1 MPVAL
6 GGEEGRD
13 KRRKAAARGKYP
25 HEPPMSE
32 WGNPAAAMPSRRK
45 SAGRTRGTE
54 TSQYPQ
60 EKKITMIP
68 RVVAS
73 ESGGAQTA
81 GVAMRRA
88 GLQDRQR
95 TGGETVG
102 EREGKRGRRG

>member
-1 MPVAL
+1 MGKP
-6 GGEEGRD
+6 GGSD
-13 KRRKAAARGKYP
+13 AVTAQ
-25 HEPPMSE
+25 
-32 WGNPAAAMPSRRK
+32 

-95 TGGETVG
+95 TGGETEG

>member
-1 MPVAL
+1 
-6 GGEEGRD
+6 
-13 KRRKAAARGKYP
+13 
-25 HEPPMSE
+25 MSE
-32 WGNPAAAMPSRRK
+32 WGNPAGAIPSP
-45 SAGRTRGTE
+45 AEQGRTRGTE